1 MADSTIVLPPSGT
14 GTSGVD
20 LVVDVDGSGNTIPTS
35 KISTGAAGVNGGF
48 VTPANPLPVGGADL
62 SGNPQAP
69 TLRLVGGVW
78 CIATQ
83 DDYAS
88 ALLERNVLA
97 NEAMLDKLSMAP
109 VGDASDP
116 LAMRLVAPTPG
127 VYLPP
132 PSVGY
137 DPRGLQQLTCT
148 IAGLATASQ
157 RQSRM
162 VYTGNLGFVDIL
174 VMVEVRSAAA
184 ATSATG
190 VVNVYA
196 YGSFDGQNFGDT
208 VTGIDA
214 AVTLTVP
221 PNLIII
227 GAINVVANATTYKSN
242 PLSVA
247 AAFGGTL
254 PPYWGIVVEN
264 KSGATLL
271 AAGPTYTRWL
281 GVY

>member
-1 MADSTIVLPPSGT
+1 MVDTAIALPPSGT
-14 GTSGVD
+14 GIAGAN
-20 LVVDVDGSGNTIPTS
+20 LVVDQDASGNYIPTS
-35 KISTGAAGVNGGF
+35 KLTTGAAGVNGGF
-48 VTPANPLPVGGADL
+48 VTPTNPLPVGGADP

-69 TLRLVGGVW
+69 TLRLVRGVW
-78 CIATQ
+78 QYATQ
-83 DDYAS
+83 DDLARE
-88 ALLERNVLA
+88 LLERDALA
-97 NEAMLDKLSMAP
+97 NEAILDKLSMAP
-109 VGDASDP
+109 VGDVSDP
-116 LAMRLVAPTPG
+116 LAVRLVAPTPG
-127 VYLPP
+127 VFLPP

-137 DPRGLQQLTCT
+137 DPRGLQQLICT

-162 VYTGNLGFVDIL
+162 VYTGNLGFVDVL

-208 VTGIDA
+208 VTGGDA

-221 PNLIII
+221 PNLTII

-242 PLSVA
+242 PMSVA
-247 AAFGGTL
+247 SAFGGTL